1 VCQRQ
6 NPSVFGGSDAYMT
19 KGQWQ
24 LTTSFFHYYS
34 DKHYIGTEPNT
45 RINAYD
51 GPVNVRSQFNFN
63 LAYAITDRWN
73 VSLDVPFQHQS
84 YDLHRVI
91 PESGS
96 TEPVPIHAGADGLG
110 DMTLRGGYW
119 LFSPRHSRGNVF
131 VSLGLEMPTGKSDA
145 TADVYGYQIPV
156 DVSVQPG
163 NGAWGVVPAVQA
175 FRTFH
180 RFSLYGFATYLI
192 DPRNTTGTPAFFPS
206 LFRPGA
212 TTVNSSSDQYVA
224 KIGGAVPTPLHW
236 LSLTAGYRFS
246 GVPVNDLFG
255 PSDGFRRP
263 ANLQYAE
270 PGVEISLLGRTI
282 DFSVPIVTHINVKP
296 RIIGGVNR
304 NTDSTVP
311 SFMFSISYPLRF
323 GRGRGRSQRD

>member
-1 VCQRQ
+1 MCQRQ
-6 NPSVFGGSDAYMT
+6 NPSVFGGSDAYMK

-51 GPVNVRSQFNFN
+51 GPVNIRSQFDFD

-73 VSLDVPFQHQS
+73 VSLDVPLQHQR
-84 YDLHRVI
+84 YDLHRVF

-96 TEPVPIHAGADGLG
+96 SEPVPIHAGTDGLG

-145 TADVYGYQIPV
+145 TADVYGRQVPV
-156 DVSVQPG
+156 DISVQPG
-163 NGAWGVVPAVQA
+163 NGAWGVVPTVQA
-175 FRTFH
+175 FRTFN

-192 DPRNTTGTPAFFPS
+192 DPRNTTGTPAFFPALHS
-206 LFRPGA
+206 A
-212 TTVNSSSDQYVA
+212 DTATVNSSTDQYMA
-224 KIGGAVPTPLHW
+224 EIGGAIPTPLHW

-246 GVPVNDLFG
+246 GVPVSDLFG
-255 PSDGFRRP
+255 ASDGFRRP
-263 ANLQYAE
+263 ANLQYAM
-270 PGVEISLLGRTI
+270 PGAQISLLGRTI
-282 DFSVPIVTHINVKP
+282 NFSVPIVTYINVKP
-296 RIIGGVNR
+296 RIINGVNQ

-323 GRGRGRSQRD
+323 GRGGGRKQQD